1 MSKGIDVSKHQ
12 GKIDWAQAAK
22 AVDFVMIR
30 AGYGKYTAQEDA
42 NFKVNIEGAYKA
54 GIRQIGVYWYSYAT
68 SSAEAAQEA
77 AACLSVIN
85 LYKDKITLP
94 VFFDQEYE
102 PGIKAA
108 SKTVR
113 TMACNTF
120 ISQIKRAGYESGLYC
135 SYDWLNNMVDKV
147 DGHKWIAQYA
157 SKCQYK
163 GADLWAWQYTSKGK
177 VPGIIGNVDMDT
189 GYFAAGTNVTTKSGW
204 VKTGGKWYYYED
216 GKTVK
221 SAWREIT
228 GSNGKYWY
236 YFGADGAMKTGRQAI
251 AGKQFYLNDSAW
263 SGLPEG
269 ALWVTDTSG
278 ARK

>member
-1 MSKGIDVSKHQ
+1 MSKGIDVSKYQ
-12 GKIDWAQAAK
+12 GTIDWAQTAK
-22 AVDFVMIR
+22 NIDFVIIR
-30 AGYGKYTAQEDA
+30 AGLGKYAAQEDPF
-42 NFKVNIEGAYKA
+42 FKTNIEGAYKA
-54 GIRQIGVYWYSYAT
+54 GIRKIGVYWFSYAT

-77 AACLSVIN
+77 EVCLTVIN
-85 LYKDKITLP
+85 PYRDKITLP

-120 ISQIKRAGYESGLYC
+120 IGKIRQAGYESGLYC
-135 SYDWLNNMVDKV
+135 SYDWIKNMVDKV

-163 GADLWAWQYTSKGK
+163 GSDLWGWQYTDKGK
-177 VPGIIGNVDMDT
+177 VSGITGNVDMDT
-189 GYFAAGTNVTTKSGW
+189 GYFETAEPVKSGW

-221 SAWREIT
+221 GAWREIT
-228 GSNGKYWY
+228 GSNGRYWY
-236 YFGADGAMKTGRQAI
+236 YFGADGAMKTGRQTI

-263 SGLPEG
+263 SGVPEG